1 MEKTS
6 AIRSLSSIFEMSILS
21 ASPRLLFSRLNDRS
35 AIKRHMITTINF
47 LDKKIPHI
55 YFFKSICE
63 GSFFITFNYF
73 LLPERMNQNEPERK
87 IDEKRPAI
95 IPTIMG
101 SAKF

>member
-1 MEKTS
+1 MLGYIIKT
-6 AIRSLSSIFEMSILS
+6 AI
-21 ASPRLLFSRLNDRS
+21 
-35 AIKRHMITTINF
+35 IKISNVEITTINF